1 MDMVGPCGRRQYLS
15 SPESFF
21 TLLRHDVNAAHL
33 SSQAPD
39 NDRPFTMGTTAMSVG
54 ASSSSE
60 LPLITIGV
68 TTYDRPELLKE
79 CIGSILAQTYQNV
92 EIIIGNDFVQ
102 SPVSFESLS
111 IDPDKRIHIINH
123 PENIGAYKNN
133 HFLLAAANGDWFTW
147 LADDDLMHPDFLE
160 IAYGVFSVN
169 AVNAVFTNYVAAVSP
184 AGVFPK
190 PVQSQPA
197 RLLRSPEF
205 VDEYTSRAIRTV
217 GSYGVFRRDL
227 FEQIDCVK
235 RFGVGLPVYG
245 DTFIPILAASLGAVA
260 YVDLDLVFL
269 RTHAG
274 SRSASSARLEDYSSA
289 QRDFM
294 SEFETRCRGF
304 LTRQAHQRQ
313 VRNMVKWFAADSW
326 AVICRGNPG
335 VVQRIATFF
344 RLSMNTLLPMACGG
358 DRLALATYMSRIVL
372 GDSVRYFASS
382 LLRRLRLIS

>member
-1 MDMVGPCGRRQYLS
+1 
-15 SPESFF
+15 
-21 TLLRHDVNAAHL
+21 
-33 SSQAPD
+33 
-39 NDRPFTMGTTAMSVG
+39 MSVG
-54 ASSSSE
+54 ASSYRE
-60 LPLITIGV
+60 LPLITVGV

-79 CIGSILAQTYQNV
+79 CIGSILAQTYQNF

-111 IDPDKRIHIINH
+111 IDRDKRIHIINH

-169 AVNAVFTNYVAAVSP
+169 AVNAVFSNYVAAVSP

-190 PVQSQPA
+190 PVQSQPV

-205 VDEYTSRAIRTV
+205 IDEYTFRTIRTV

-227 FEQIDCVK
+227 FEQFSRVK

-313 VRNMVKWFAADSW
+313 VRNMVKWFAADGW
-326 AVICRGNPG
+326 HVVCRGHLG
-335 VVQRIATFF
+335 VIRRLTTFF
-344 RLSMNTLLPMACGG
+344 QYAIDTLLPMARDGQK
-358 DRLALATYMSRIVL
+358 LVLVMYMSKMVF
-372 GDSVRYFASS
+372 GDSLRYLAAS
-382 LLRRLRLIS
+382 LLRRLKLMF